1 MFENLFSK
9 IFGFHT
15 KRDITIW
22 DDAPEEFRMGL
33 LSLIRKCG
41 IKRLKIKEMINEIFR
56 KRIDPHDL
64 SDDTKLWERFET
76 LIFQCDWYKVYDVC
90 EVAYKNIYFDIR
102 SNYSVELNNL
112 FEEYGIGWKF
122 EAGKVVARI
131 QHEMEAHFMKT
142 TTTLNL
148 SNLSMIELQ
157 EAKRN
162 LSKRP
167 IPDLEAASYHCKRA
181 LEAISRSI
189 TGNDSDDL
197 ATLMKN
203 HAGELGIPKPLDMAL
218 ENMWEFLLE
227 DADQLTKRRKI
238 TRQEV
243 ELFLGIASVV
253 ITYLFEREKM
263 KKIDKRKEV

>member
-1 MFENLFSK
+1 MFEDLFSK
-9 IFGFHT
+9 IFGFNT

-22 DDAPEEFRMGL
+22 EDAPEEFRMGL
-33 LSLIRKCG
+33 FQLIRKCG
-41 IKRLKIKEMINEIFR
+41 IKLQKLQEMINEIFR
-56 KRIDPHDL
+56 KRTDPLDS
-64 SDDTKLWERFET
+64 SDDAKLWEMFEI
-76 LIFQCDWYKVYDVC
+76 LVFQCDWYKVYDVC

-102 SNYSVELNNL
+102 REYSAELNNL

-122 EAGKVVARI
+122 EAGKVVARV
-131 QHEMEAHFMKT
+131 QHEMEAHFMRT
-142 TTTLNL
+142 TSTLNL
-148 SNLSMIELQ
+148 SNLSMIELD

-167 IPDLEAASYHCKRA
+167 IPDLEGASYHCKRA
-181 LEAISRSI
+181 LEAVSRNI
-189 TGNDSDDL
+189 TGNNKDDL
-197 ATLMKN
+197 ATLIKK
-203 HAGELGIPKPLDMAL
+203 HAEELGIPKPLDIAL

-227 DADQLTKRRKI
+227 EADQLKKRRKI

-263 KKIDKRKEV
+263 K